1 MVTIFEQGDIIAI
14 DFDPQAGHEQKGR
27 RPAIVVS
34 NNTYNSFTKSAM
46 VCPITNTDR
55 NIPIQIKL
63 DNRTKTKG
71 VIMCEQV
78 KTLDLSKRNAN
89 FLEKAPAD
97 IISDAVDMI
106 FSFIEI

>member
-55 NIPIQIKL
+55 DIPIQIKL

-78 KTLDLSKRNAN
+78 KALDLSKRNAN